1 MDSII
6 LVFIGFATSFVGTL
20 AGGGGLIGMPALLLT
35 GVPIHQAIAAA
46 KFSNMFSSFSSFFV
60 LLRQGKINWKQTVL
74 LIPLSLSGGITGGII
89 ASSLSEKT
97 MTYIAIFLLS
107 FALSLQLL
115 KKHKNHHSESMSLF
129 PKKLYPLL
137 YGIGIYDGMFG
148 PGQATL
154 LMYTYLR
161 FGFEYLSAIAF
172 TRFQTF
178 LSCFGAFFTY
188 LFAGHFNWKVAI
200 FLAIGSL
207 IGAQTSV
214 RLANKL
220 EKRHLQIILNTV
232 TLLLI
237 AQLVIKAAK

>member
-6 LVFIGFATSFVGTL
+6 FIFIGFATSFVGTL

-46 KFSNMFSSFSSFFV
+46 KFSNMFGSFSSFFV
-60 LLRQGKINWKQTVL
+60 LLRQGKIHWKQTVL

-97 MTYIAIFLLS
+97 MIYIAIFLLS

-115 KKHKNHHSESMSLF
+115 KKHKNYSENTSLF

-154 LMYTYLR
+154 LMYAYLR
-161 FGFEYLSAIAF
+161 SGFEYLSAIAF

-220 EKRHLQIILNTV
+220 DKRHLQIILNTV

-237 AQLVIKAAK
+237 TQLIIKVAK